1 MADLMNKTS
10 SYDSLVQR
18 YKNFMTPAFKIKCQ
32 GKDIIS
38 SLQAAVEDVSLN
50 LSLDHASSCS
60 FTIVNAYDLKAR
72 SFYSKFKSQLVLG
85 TVINV
90 EIGYGST
97 TTLVFKGYI
106 SEVSYEF
113 RDVPVI
119 SITALDVRR
128 LMMESKARMMVH
140 SVQSYS
146 QAFSEVMKR
155 YQKICTALV
164 IDKTDEKL
172 PNVTQRLPDYD
183 FVAHELC
190 RKADREFFVL
200 AGKAYFRTPQKVTA
214 PVLTLE
220 WGKGLMSF
228 SRNALYYSGTVK
240 VIGFDEENKKTLV
253 AEEKVKGDPK
263 QKTVISDPQ
272 PTVIT
277 DPDAFEL
284 NQAQKRAKAE
294 GNKNKHKS
302 QGGRGTCV
310 GLPEL
315 VPGRFLQ
322 LKKLDKDIDGTYYLK
337 NVSHSLGADG
347 FTTSFSIG
355 GWK

>member
-1 MADLMNKTS
+1 MSGTS
-10 SYDSLVQR
+10 VYDSLIQK
-18 YKNFMTPAFKIKCQ
+18 YKNFMTPAIKIKCQ

-38 SLQAAVEDVSLN
+38 SLQAAVEDVSIN

-72 SFYSKFKSQLVLG
+72 TFYSKFKSQLVLG

-90 EIGYGST
+90 EIGYGSAT
-97 TTLVFKGYI
+97 TMVFKGYI

-113 RDVPVI
+113 REVPVI

-128 LMMESKARMMVH
+128 LMMESNARMIIH

-155 YQKICTALV
+155 YQKICTSLV
-164 IDKTDEKL
+164 IDKTNEKL

-214 PVLTLE
+214 PIMTLE
-220 WGKGLMSF
+220 WGKGLVAF
-228 SRNALYYSGTVK
+228 ARNALYYDGTVR
-240 VIGFDEENKKTLV
+240 VIGFDEANKKPLV

-263 QKTVISDPQ
+263 QQTVISEPQ
-272 PTVIT
+272 PTVTT
-277 DPDAFEL
+277 DPDAYEL
-284 NQAQKRAKAE
+284 EQAKKRAKAE
-294 GNKNKHKS
+294 GNRNKQKS
-302 QGGRGTCV
+302 QGGRGTCI
-310 GLPEL
+310 GLPEI
-315 VPGRFLQ
+315 VPGRFIKLN
-322 LKKLDKDIDGTYYLK
+322 KLDKDIDGTYYIK
-337 NVSHSLGADG
+337 SVNHNLGADG
-347 FTTSFSIG
+347 FTTSFTIG